1 MSSITTT
8 LPTSS
13 GQVILEHSKYILDLA
28 GYVAIAF
35 SILGLALSLLLLA
48 SIYRARR
55 RRMKAAA
62 MHSSASTTDTLLHN
76 SAYQRTSGSYIDG
89 TLVAVLFVI
98 VLYSVQIAT
107 ENIIWILDWTVLD
120 STHFLA
126 LLGYAL
132 MFTLFALN
140 EPQYWLFS
148 PFTMPST
155 SAKLPNIL
163 FLIGMLYFPFAS
175 IVTAWIYVYSYH
187 FTMQSF
193 GPEQIGAG
201 LELQTLDNRLSVC
214 TPSKSTIRRAVL
226 LRCFLMSLG
235 LIIFY
240 VPTIVFILVK
250 EFQRIAGQDEN
261 GGQEEYP
268 ADNLWLYFWLN
279 VLPALDCVWTPCLVL
294 WFQERYR
301 EDFVLWI
308 TECADAAADTWIK
321 VG

>member
-1 MSSITTT
+1 MSSITTA

-48 SIYRARR
+48 SIYRARQ

-62 MHSSASTTDTLLHN
+62 MHSSASTTDTLSITVL
-76 SAYQRTSGSYIDG
+76 
-89 TLVAVLFVI
+89 LFVI

-107 ENIIWILDWTVLD
+107 ENIIWIVDWTVLD

-193 GPEQIGAG
+193 G
-201 LELQTLDNRLSVC
+201 LN
-214 TPSKSTIRRAVL
+214 K
-226 LRCFLMSLG
+226 
-235 LIIFY
+235 
-240 VPTIVFILVK
+240 LV
-250 EFQRIAGQDEN
+250 R
-261 GGQEEYP
+261 
-268 ADNLWLYFWLN
+268 
-279 VLPALDCVWTPCLVL
+279 V
-294 WFQERYR
+294 
-301 EDFVLWI
+301 
-308 TECADAAADTWIK
+308 
-321 VG
+321 